1 MMMQESASETISNSS
16 LSLNGMSSL
25 SSQLDAASRD
35 GRSSTGDTSGSEVS
49 TVELLHL
56 QQQQALQAARQ
67 LLLQQPGSGL
77 KSPKNQDKQRPLQVP
92 VSVAMMSPQVITP
105 QQMQQILQQQVL
117 SPQQLQALLQ
127 QQQAVMLQQYCAR
140 PFKVHMEKTW
150 RESETT
156 QHLQEFY
163 KKQQEQLHL
172 QLLQQQHPAKQAKEQ
187 QQQQQL
193 AAQQLVFQQ
202 QLLQMQQL
210 QQQQHL
216 LNMQRQGLLSLP
228 PAPGQAALPGQ
239 TLPPG
244 GLSPAELQQLW
255 KDVTG
260 GGGVPH
266 GMEDNGI
273 KPNCGGGGGG
283 SGGLDL
289 TTTNNTSSTTSSVAS
304 KSSPPISH
312 HAHTNG
318 QSPVLASRRERERER
333 ERDRESSAHEES
345 GASHSLYGHGVCKWP
360 GCESVCEDFGQFLKH
375 LNSEHALDDRS
386 TAQCRVQMQVVQQL
400 EIQLSK
406 ERERLQAMMAHLH
419 MRPSEPKSSP
429 KPLNLVS
436 NVTMSRNLPSASPP
450 NLPQTPTTPTAPIT
464 PMTQMPQVPS
474 VLSAAN
480 VPSMGAMR
488 RRHSD
493 KYSMQLSSGGDTV
506 FIFPEI
512 APNYEFYKNA
522 DVRPPFT
529 YATLIRQAIMEA
541 SDMQLTLNEI
551 YSWFTRTFAYFRR
564 NAATWK
570 NAVRHNL
577 SLHKCF
583 VRVENVKGAVWTV
596 DEMEYQKR
604 RSQKITGSPTLV
616 KNLPSS
622 LGYGA
627 ALNASLQAALAETT
641 LPLLGNP
648 SLMSSNTSSL
658 MGGSPHGLMGGSP
671 PGMMGGSPPGMMGGT
686 PPGMMGGSPPGMMG
700 GSPHGMM
707 GGSPRGMI
715 GGSPP
720 GMLGGS
726 PPTLLSQSDL
736 NGSLDHLDTNGHGS
750 PCYSPQG
757 HMPHHIHVKEEPLNM
772 DDDDCPMSLVTTANH
787 SPELEDDRELEEG
800 NLSED
805 LE

>member
-1 MMMQESASETISNSS
+1 MMQESASETISNSS
-16 LSLNGMSSL
+16 MSQNGMSTL
-25 SSQLDAASRD
+25 SSQLDAGSRD
-35 GRSSTGDTSGSEVS
+35 GRSSGDTSSEVS

-77 KSPKNQDKQRPLQVP
+77 KSPKNNDKQRPLQVP

-127 QQQAVMLQQYCAR
+127 QQQAVMLQQ
-140 PFKVHMEKTW
+140 
-150 RESETT
+150 

-172 QLLQQQHPAKQAKEQ
+172 QLLQQQHPSKQAKEQ
-187 QQQQQL
+187 QQQQQHQQQL

-216 LNMQRQGLLSLP
+216 LSMQRQGLLPLP
-228 PAPGQAALPGQ
+228 PGPGQSALPAQ
-239 TLPPG
+239 TLPPA

-255 KDVTG
+255 KDVTSS
-260 GGGVPH
+260 H
-266 GMEDNGI
+266 TMEDNGL
-273 KPNCGGGGGG
+273 KH
-283 SGGLDL
+283 SGLDL
-289 TTTNNTSSTTSSVAS
+289 STTNSSSTTSSTTSKA
-304 KSSPPISH
+304 SPPITH
-312 HAHTNG
+312 HPMSNG
-318 QSPVLASRRERERER
+318 QSPAINSRRE
-333 ERDRESSAHEES
+333 SSLHEET
-345 GASHSLYGHGVCKWP
+345 GALHSHSLYGHGVCKWP
-360 GCESVCEDFGQFLKH
+360 GCESICEDFGQFLKH

-419 MRPSEPKSSP
+419 MRPSEPKPSP

-436 NVTMSRNLPSASPP
+436 SMTMSKNLPSVSPP
-450 NLPQTPTTPTAPIT
+450 NLPQTPTTPTTPIT
-464 PMTQMPQVPS
+464 PLSQMPQVPS
-474 VLSAAN
+474 VLSPAS

-493 KYSMQLSSGGDTV
+493 KYSMALSS
-506 FIFPEI
+506 EI

-529 YATLIRQAIMEA
+529 YATLIRQ
-541 SDMQLTLNEI
+541 
-551 YSWFTRTFAYFRR
+551 
-564 NAATWK
+564 

-616 KNLPSS
+616 KNLPPS

-627 ALNASLQAALAETT
+627 ALNASLQAALAETS
-641 LPLLGNP
+641 LPLLGNTG
-648 SLMSSNTSSL
+648 LMNSSAS
-658 MGGSPHGLMGGSP
+658 GLMGASPPGLLSGSP
-671 PGMMGGSPPGMMGGT
+671 PS
-686 PPGMMGGSPPGMMG
+686 
-700 GSPHGMM
+700 
-707 GGSPRGMI
+707 
-715 GGSPP
+715 
-720 GMLGGS
+720 
-726 PPTLLSQSDL
+726 LLQSSTNDEL
-736 NGSLDHLDTNGHGS
+736 NGSLEHLDTNGHSS
-750 PCYSPQG
+750 PAYSPHT
-757 HMPHHIHVKEEPLNM
+757 HMPPVHVKEEPLNM
-772 DDDDCPMSLVTTANH
+772 DDDDCPMSLVTTADH
-787 SPELEDDRELEEG
+787 SPELDEERELEEG

>member
-1 MMMQESASETISNSS
+1 MMQESANETISNSS
-16 LSLNGMSSL
+16 MSQNGMSSL
-25 SSQLDAASRD
+25 SSQLDAGSRD
-35 GRSSTGDTSGSEVS
+35 GRSSGETSSEVS
-49 TVELLHL
+49 AVELLHL

-77 KSPKNQDKQRPLQVP
+77 KSPKNNDKQRPLQVP

-127 QQQAVMLQQYCAR
+127 QQQAVMLQQVNTHKHTLTHC
-140 PFKVHMEKTW
+140 PICSH
-150 RESETT
+150 
-156 QHLQEFY
+156 Q
-163 KKQQEQLHL
+163 
-172 QLLQQQHPAKQAKEQ
+172 Q

-228 PAPGQAALPGQ
+228 PGPGQPTLPGQ
-239 TLPPG
+239 TLQPA

-260 GGGVPH
+260 SH
-266 GMEDNGI
+266 AMEDNGL
-273 KPNCGGGGGG
+273 KH
-283 SGGLDL
+283 SGLDL
-289 TTTNNTSSTTSSVAS
+289 STTNNSSTTSTSNS
-304 KSSPPISH
+304 KASPPITH
-312 HAHTNG
+312 HGISNG
-318 QSPVLASRRERERER
+318 QSPVLNHR
-333 ERDRESSAHEES
+333 RESSLHEET
-345 GASHSLYGHGVCKWP
+345 AAAQSLYGHGVCKWP
-360 GCESVCEDFGQFLKH
+360 GCESVCDDFGQFLKH

-419 MRPSEPKSSP
+419 MRPSEPKPSP

-436 NVTMSRNLPSASPP
+436 SVTMSKNLPSVSPP
-450 NLPQTPTTPTAPIT
+450 NLPQTPTTPTAPVT
-464 PMTQMPQVPS
+464 PLSQMPQVPS
-474 VLSAAN
+474 VLSPAN

-488 RRHSD
+488 RRHTD
-493 KYSMQLSSGGDTV
+493 KYSMPLSS
-506 FIFPEI
+506 EI

-541 SDMQLTLNEI
+541 GDMQLTLNEI

-604 RSQKITGSPTLV
+604 RSQKITGYTLT
-616 KNLPSS
+616 NINSNIIQHLCCC
-622 LGYGA
+622 
-627 ALNASLQAALAETT
+627 AALAETS

-648 SLMSSNTSSL
+648 GLMNSASCMMGASPQCLMS
-658 MGGSPHGLMGGSP
+658 GSPTGLLQ
-671 PGMMGGSPPGMMGGT
+671 GT
-686 PPGMMGGSPPGMMG
+686 T
-700 GSPHGMM
+700 HE
-707 GGSPRGMI
+707 
-715 GGSPP
+715 
-720 GMLGGS
+720 
-726 PPTLLSQSDL
+726 DL
-736 NGSLDHLDTNGHGS
+736 NGTLDHLDTNGHSS
-750 PCYSPQG
+750 PGYSPHTQL
-757 HMPHHIHVKEEPLNM
+757 PPIHVKEEPLNM
-772 DDDDCPMSLVTTANH
+772 DDEDCPMSLVTTANH
-787 SPELEDDRELEEG
+787 SPELDEDRELEEG

>member
-1 MMMQESASETISNSS
+1 MMQESANETISNSS
-16 LSLNGMSSL
+16 MSQNGMSSL
-25 SSQLDAASRD
+25 SSQLDAGSRD
-35 GRSSTGDTSGSEVS
+35 GRSSGETSSEVS
-49 TVELLHL
+49 AVELLHL
-56 QQQQALQAARQ
+56 QQQQALRAARQ
-67 LLLQQPGSGL
+67 LLLHQPGSGL
-77 KSPKNQDKQRPLQVP
+77 KSPKNNDKQRLLQVP

-127 QQQAVMLQQYCAR
+127 QQQAVMLQQ
-140 PFKVHMEKTW
+140 VNTHINT
-150 RESETT
+150 
-156 QHLQEFY
+156 
-163 KKQQEQLHL
+163 
-172 QLLQQQHPAKQAKEQ
+172 LLLTVPYAQ

-228 PAPGQAALPGQ
+228 PGPGQPTLPGQ
-239 TLPPG
+239 TLPPA

-260 GGGVPH
+260 SH
-266 GMEDNGI
+266 AMEDNGL
-273 KPNCGGGGGG
+273 KH
-283 SGGLDL
+283 SGLDL
-289 TTTNNTSSTTSSVAS
+289 STTNNSSTTSTSNPKA
-304 KSSPPISH
+304 SPPITH
-312 HAHTNG
+312 HGISNG
-318 QSPVLASRRERERER
+318 QSPVLNHR
-333 ERDRESSAHEES
+333 RESSLHEET
-345 GASHSLYGHGVCKWP
+345 AAAHSLYGHGVCKWP
-360 GCESVCEDFGQFLKH
+360 GCESVCDDFGQFLKH

-419 MRPSEPKSSP
+419 MRPSEPKPSP

-436 NVTMSRNLPSASPP
+436 SVTMSKNLPSVSPP
-450 NLPQTPTTPTAPIT
+450 TLPQTPTTPTAPVT
-464 PMTQMPQVPS
+464 PLSQMPQVPN
-474 VLSAAN
+474 VLSPAN
-480 VPSMGAMR
+480 VPCMGAMR
-488 RRHSD
+488 RHHTD
-493 KYSMQLSSGGDTV
+493 KYSMPLSSGMNYSNTYKISIV
-506 FIFPEI
+506 PRCIPVCN
-512 APNYEFYKNA
+512 APLNG
-522 DVRPPFT
+522 
-529 YATLIRQAIMEA
+529 ISSQGIME
-541 SDMQLTLNEI
+541 SGDMQLTLNEI

-627 ALNASLQAALAETT
+627 ALNASLQAALAETS

-648 SLMSSNTSSL
+648 CLMNSAS
-658 MGGSPHGLMGGSP
+658 
-671 PGMMGGSPPGMMGGT
+671 GMMGASHPGLMSGSPTG
-686 PPGMMGGSPPGMMG
+686 
-700 GSPHGMM
+700 
-707 GGSPRGMI
+707 
-715 GGSPP
+715 
-720 GMLGGS
+720 
-726 PPTLLSQSDL
+726 LLHVTTHEDL
-736 NGSLDHLDTNGHGS
+736 NGTLDHLDTNGHSS
-750 PCYSPQG
+750 PGYSPHTQL
-757 HMPHHIHVKEEPLNM
+757 PLIHVKEEPLNM
-772 DDDDCPMSLVTTANH
+772 DDEDCPMSLVTTANH
-787 SPELEDDRELEEG
+787 SPELDDDRELEEG

>member
-1 MMMQESASETISNSS
+1 MMQESATETISNSS
-16 LSLNGMSSL
+16 MSQNGMSTLS
-25 SSQLDAASRD
+25 SSQLEAGSRD
-35 GRSSTGDTSGSEVS
+35 GRSSAGDTSSEVS

-77 KSPKNQDKQRPLQVP
+77 KSPKSQDKQRPLQVP

-127 QQQAVMLQQYCAR
+127 QQQAVMLQQ
-140 PFKVHMEKTW
+140 VQQ
-150 RESETT
+150 TT
-156 QHLQEFY
+156 HSHKHSFQHTHHL
-163 KKQQEQLHL
+163 L
-172 QLLQQQHPAKQAKEQ
+172 QLSPSSW
-187 QQQQQL
+187 
-193 AAQQLVFQQ
+193 V
-202 QLLQMQQL
+202 
-210 QQQQHL
+210 
-216 LNMQRQGLLSLP
+216 S
-228 PAPGQAALPGQ
+228 
-239 TLPPG
+239 TG

-260 GGGVPH
+260 VGGGGGGGH
-266 GMEDNGI
+266 AMEDNGI
-273 KPNCGGGGGG
+273 KH
-283 SGGLDL
+283 SGGDL
-289 TTTNNTSSTTSSVAS
+289 STNNSTSTTSSSNPA
-304 KSSPPISH
+304 KASPPISH
-312 HAHTNG
+312 HAITNG
-318 QSPVLASRRERERER
+318 QSPILNHRR
-333 ERDRESSAHEES
+333 DSLHEES
-345 GASHSLYGHGVCKWP
+345 GGTHPLYGHGVCKWP
-360 GCESVCEDFGQFLKH
+360 GCENMCEDFGQFLKH

-406 ERERLQAMMAHLH
+406 ERERLQAMMTHLH

-436 NVTMSRNLPSASPP
+436 SVTMSKNLPSTSPP

-464 PMTQMPQVPS
+464 PMAAMPQVPS
-474 VLSAAN
+474 VLGGAN

-493 KYSMQLSSGGDTV
+493 KYSMPLSS
-506 FIFPEI
+506 EI

-529 YATLIRQAIMEA
+529 YATLIRQAIMDSA
-541 SDMQLTLNEI
+541 DMQLTLNEI

-596 DEMEYQKR
+596 DEVEYQKR
-604 RSQKITGSPTLV
+604 RSQKITGSPSLV

-622 LGYGA
+622 LGYGT
-627 ALNASLQAALAETT
+627 ALNASLQAALAETS
-641 LPLLGNP
+641 LPLLGTP
-648 SLMSSNTSSL
+648 GLMTSAAGP
-658 MGGSPHGLMGGSP
+658 MGGSCHGTLSC
-671 PGMMGGSPPGMMGGT
+671 
-686 PPGMMGGSPPGMMG
+686 
-700 GSPHGMM
+700 
-707 GGSPRGMI
+707 
-715 GGSPP
+715 
-720 GMLGGS
+720 S
-726 PPTLLSQSDL
+726 PPTMLQSAHEEL
-736 NGSLDHLDTNGHGS
+736 NGSLDHLDTNGHSS
-750 PCYSPQG
+750 PGYSPPV
-757 HMPHHIHVKEEPLNM
+757 HMPPVHVKEEPLNM

-787 SPELEDDRELEEG
+787 SPELDDDRELEEG

>member
-1 MMMQESASETISNSS
+1 MMQESASETISNSS
-16 LSLNGMSSL
+16 VSQNGMSTL
-25 SSQLDAASRD
+25 SSQLDAGSRD
-35 GRSSTGDTSGSEVS
+35 GRSSGDTSSEVS

-77 KSPKNQDKQRPLQVP
+77 KSPKNNDKQRPLQVP

-127 QQQAVMLQQYCAR
+127 QQQAVMLQQ
-140 PFKVHMEKTW
+140 
-150 RESETT
+150 

-172 QLLQQQHPAKQAKEQ
+172 QLLQQQHPSKQAKEQ
-187 QQQQQL
+187 QQQQQQQQHQQQL

-228 PAPGQAALPGQ
+228 PGPGQPTLPGQ
-239 TLPPG
+239 SLPPA

-260 GGGVPH
+260 GH
-266 GMEDNGI
+266 TIEDNGL
-273 KPNCGGGGGG
+273 KH
-283 SGGLDL
+283 SGLDL
-289 TTTNNTSSTTSSVAS
+289 STTNSSSTTSSTTSKA
-304 KSSPPISH
+304 SPPISH
-312 HAHTNG
+312 HPISNG
-318 QSPVLASRRERERER
+318 QSPALNNR
-333 ERDRESSAHEES
+333 RESSLHEET
-345 GASHSLYGHGVCKWP
+345 GASHSHSLYGHGVCKWP

-419 MRPSEPKSSP
+419 MRPSEPKPSP

-436 NVTMSRNLPSASPP
+436 SITMSKNLPSASPP
-450 NLPQTPTTPTAPIT
+450 NLPQTPTTPTAPVT
-464 PMTQMPQVPS
+464 PLSQMPQVPS
-474 VLSAAN
+474 VLSPAN

-493 KYSMQLSSGGDTV
+493 KYSMPLSS
-506 FIFPEI
+506 EI

-529 YATLIRQAIMEA
+529 YATLIRQAIMD
-541 SDMQLTLNEI
+541 SKDMQLTLNEI

-627 ALNASLQAALAETT
+627 ALNASLQAALAETS
-641 LPLLGNP
+641 LPLLGNAA
-648 SLMSSNTSSL
+648 LMNSSAS
-658 MGGSPHGLMGGSP
+658 GLMGGSP
-671 PGMMGGSPPGMMGGT
+671 PGLLSGSPP
-686 PPGMMGGSPPGMMG
+686 S
-700 GSPHGMM
+700 
-707 GGSPRGMI
+707 
-715 GGSPP
+715 
-720 GMLGGS
+720 
-726 PPTLLSQSDL
+726 LLQSSTHDEL
-736 NGSLDHLDTNGHGS
+736 NGTLDHLDTNGHSS
-750 PCYSPQG
+750 PGYSPQT
-757 HMPHHIHVKEEPLNM
+757 HMPPVHVKEEPLNM

-787 SPELEDDRELEEG
+787 SPELEEERELEEG

>member
-1 MMMQESASETISNSS
+1 MMQESATETISNSS
-16 LSLNGMSSL
+16 MSQNGMSTLS
-25 SSQLDAASRD
+25 SSQLEAGSRD
-35 GRSSTGDTSGSEVS
+35 GRSSAGDTSSEVS

-77 KSPKNQDKQRPLQVP
+77 KSPKSQDKQRPLQVP

-127 QQQAVMLQQYCAR
+127 QQQAVMLQQ
-140 PFKVHMEKTW
+140 
-150 RESETT
+150 
-156 QHLQEFY
+156 
-163 KKQQEQLHL
+163 
-172 QLLQQQHPAKQAKEQ
+172 QQQQ

-228 PAPGQAALPGQ
+228 GPAPGQAALPGQ
-239 TLPPG
+239 TLPPPA

-260 GGGVPH
+260 GGGH
-266 GMEDNGI
+266 AMEDNGI
-273 KPNCGGGGGG
+273 KHSNSGTGTGTGVSGG
-283 SGGLDL
+283 GGLDL
-289 TTTNNTSSTTSSVAS
+289 STNNSSSTTSSNPA
-304 KSSPPISH
+304 KASPPISH
-312 HAHTNG
+312 HSIANG
-318 QSPVLASRRERERER
+318 QSPALNHRQRERERER
-333 ERDRESSAHEES
+333 ERESTLHEES
-345 GASHSLYGHGVCKWP
+345 GGTHPLYGHGVCKWP
-360 GCESVCEDFGQFLKH
+360 GCENICEDFGQFLKH

-400 EIQLSK
+400 ELQLSK
-406 ERERLQAMMAHLH
+406 ERERLQAMMTHLH

-436 NVTMSRNLPSASPP
+436 SVTMSKNLPSASPP

-464 PMTQMPQVPS
+464 PMAAMPQVPS
-474 VLSAAN
+474 VLGGAN

-493 KYSMQLSSGGDTV
+493 KYSMPLSSGGDTV

-529 YATLIRQAIMEA
+529 YATLIRQAIMDSA
-541 SDMQLTLNEI
+541 DMQLTLNEI

-596 DEMEYQKR
+596 DEVEYQKR
-604 RSQKITGSPTLV
+604 RSQKITGSPSLV

-622 LGYGA
+622 LGYGT
-627 ALNASLQAALAETT
+627 ALNASLQAALAETS
-641 LPLLGNP
+641 LPLLGTPGLMNSGSTGPMGGSCHGLLGGDP
-648 SLMSSNTSSL
+648 SVLT
-658 MGGSPHGLMGGSP
+658 GGSPHGLLGGSP
-671 PGMMGGSPPGMMGGT
+671 PGL
-686 PPGMMGGSPPGMMG
+686 
-700 GSPHGMM
+700 
-707 GGSPRGMI
+707 
-715 GGSPP
+715 
-720 GMLGGS
+720 LGGS
-726 PPTLLSQSDL
+726 PPVTLSGSPPILLQSAHEEL
-736 NGSLDHLDTNGHGS
+736 NGSLDHLDTNGHSS
-750 PCYSPQG
+750 PGYSPPV
-757 HMPHHIHVKEEPLNM
+757 HMPPIHVKEEPLNM

-787 SPELEDDRELEEG
+787 SPELDDDRELEEG

>member
-1 MMMQESASETISNSS
+1 
-16 LSLNGMSSL
+16 
-25 SSQLDAASRD
+25 LD
-35 GRSSTGDTSGSEVS
+35 
-49 TVELLHL
+49 LLYTL
-56 QQQQALQAARQ
+56 IFNNRQ

-77 KSPKNQDKQRPLQVP
+77 KSPKNNDKQRPLQVP

-127 QQQAVMLQQYCAR
+127 QQQAVMLQQVNTHKHPLTVPYA
-140 PFKVHMEKTW
+140 
-150 RESETT
+150 
-156 QHLQEFY
+156 
-163 KKQQEQLHL
+163 QQ
-172 QLLQQQHPAKQAKEQ
+172 Q

-228 PAPGQAALPGQ
+228 PGPGQPTLPGQ
-239 TLPPG
+239 TLPPA

-255 KDVTG
+255 KDVTSS
-260 GGGVPH
+260 H
-266 GMEDNGI
+266 AMEDNGL
-273 KPNCGGGGGG
+273 KH
-283 SGGLDL
+283 SGLDL
-289 TTTNNTSSTTSSVAS
+289 STTNNSSTTSTSNPKA
-304 KSSPPISH
+304 SPPITH
-312 HAHTNG
+312 HGISNG
-318 QSPVLASRRERERER
+318 QSPALNNR
-333 ERDRESSAHEES
+333 RESSLHEET

-360 GCESVCEDFGQFLKH
+360 GCESICDDFGQFLKH

-419 MRPSEPKSSP
+419 MRPSEPKPSP

-436 NVTMSRNLPSASPP
+436 SVTMSKNLPSISPP
-450 NLPQTPTTPTAPIT
+450 NLPQTPTTPTAPVT
-464 PMTQMPQVPS
+464 PLSQMPQVPN
-474 VLSAAN
+474 VLSPAN

-488 RRHSD
+488 RRHTD
-493 KYSMQLSSGGDTV
+493 KYSMALSS
-506 FIFPEI
+506 EI

-529 YATLIRQAIMEA
+529 YATLIRQAIME
-541 SDMQLTLNEI
+541 SGDMQLTLNEI

-604 RSQKITGSPTLV
+604 RSQKITGCYHSQINRNIIQHLCCCT
-616 KNLPSS
+616 S
-622 LGYGA
+622 
-627 ALNASLQAALAETT
+627 

-648 SLMSSNTSSL
+648 
-658 MGGSPHGLMGGSP
+658 GLMNSASGMMGASP
-671 PGMMGGSPPGMMGGT
+671 PGLMSGSPTGLLQ
-686 PPGMMGGSPPGMMG
+686 GSM
-700 GSPHGMM
+700 HE
-707 GGSPRGMI
+707 
-715 GGSPP
+715 
-720 GMLGGS
+720 
-726 PPTLLSQSDL
+726 DL
-736 NGSLDHLDTNGHGS
+736 NGTLDHLDTNGHSS
-750 PCYSPQG
+750 PGYSPQTQL
-757 HMPHHIHVKEEPLNM
+757 PPIHVKEEPLNM
-772 DDDDCPMSLVTTANH
+772 DDEDCPMSLVTTANH
-787 SPELEDDRELEEG
+787 SPELDDDRELEEG

>member
-1 MMMQESASETISNSS
+1 MMQESASETISNSS
-16 LSLNGMSSL
+16 MSQNGMSTL
-25 SSQLDAASRD
+25 SSQLDAGSRD
-35 GRSSTGDTSGSEVS
+35 GRSSGDTSSEVS

-56 QQQQALQAARQ
+56 QQQQMIASLGLAFPRTYITLDIFPFSNKSTSSDPREALQAARQ

-77 KSPKNQDKQRPLQVP
+77 KSPKNNDKQRPLQVP

-127 QQQAVMLQQYCAR
+127 QQQAVMLQQ
-140 PFKVHMEKTW
+140 
-150 RESETT
+150 

-172 QLLQQQHPAKQAKEQ
+172 QLLQQQHPSKQAKEQ
-187 QQQQQL
+187 QQQQHQQQL

-216 LNMQRQGLLSLP
+216 LSMQRQGLLSLP
-228 PAPGQAALPGQ
+228 PGPGQSALPAQ
-239 TLPPG
+239 TLPPA

-255 KDVTG
+255 KDVTSG
-260 GGGVPH
+260 H
-266 GMEDNGI
+266 TMEDNGL
-273 KPNCGGGGGG
+273 KH
-283 SGGLDL
+283 SGLDL
-289 TTTNNTSSTTSSVAS
+289 STTNSSSTTSSTTSKA
-304 KSSPPISH
+304 SPPITH
-312 HAHTNG
+312 HPISNG
-318 QSPVLASRRERERER
+318 QSPAINSRRE
-333 ERDRESSAHEES
+333 SSLHEDT
-345 GASHSLYGHGVCKWP
+345 GALHSHSLYGHGVCKWP
-360 GCESVCEDFGQFLKH
+360 GCESICEDFGQFLKH
-375 LNSEHALDDRS
+375 LNNEHALDDRS

-419 MRPSEPKSSP
+419 MRPSEPKPSP

-436 NVTMSRNLPSASPP
+436 SLTMSKNLPSVSPP
-450 NLPQTPTTPTAPIT
+450 NLPQTPTTPTTPIT
-464 PMTQMPQVPS
+464 PLSQMPQVPS
-474 VLSAAN
+474 VLSPAS

-493 KYSMQLSSGGDTV
+493 KYSMPLSS
-506 FIFPEI
+506 EI

-529 YATLIRQAIMEA
+529 YATLIRQ
-541 SDMQLTLNEI
+541 
-551 YSWFTRTFAYFRR
+551 
-564 NAATWK
+564 

-616 KNLPSS
+616 KNLPPS

-627 ALNASLQAALAETT
+627 ALNASLQAALAETS
-641 LPLLGNP
+641 LPLLGNTG
-648 SLMSSNTSSL
+648 LMNSSAS
-658 MGGSPHGLMGGSP
+658 GLMGASPPGLQSGSP
-671 PGMMGGSPPGMMGGT
+671 PS
-686 PPGMMGGSPPGMMG
+686 
-700 GSPHGMM
+700 
-707 GGSPRGMI
+707 
-715 GGSPP
+715 
-720 GMLGGS
+720 
-726 PPTLLSQSDL
+726 LLQSAHDEL
-736 NGSLDHLDTNGHGS
+736 NGSLDHLDTNGHSS
-750 PCYSPQG
+750 PAYSPHT
-757 HMPHHIHVKEEPLNM
+757 HMPPIHVKEEPLNM
-772 DDDDCPMSLVTTANH
+772 DDDDCPMSLVTTADH
-787 SPELEDDRELEEG
+787 SPELDEDRELEEG

>member
-1 MMMQESASETISNSS
+1 MMQESANETISNSS
-16 LSLNGMSSL
+16 MSQNGMCSL
-25 SSQLDAASRD
+25 SSQLDAGSRD
-35 GRSSTGDTSGSEVS
+35 GRSSGETCNEISA
-49 TVELLHL
+49 VELLHL

-77 KSPKNQDKQRPLQVP
+77 KSPKNNDKHRPLQVP

-127 QQQAVMLQQYCAR
+127 QQQAVMLQQQ
-140 PFKVHMEKTW
+140 HM
-150 RESETT
+150 
-156 QHLQEFY
+156 QEFY

-172 QLLQQQHPAKQAKEQ
+172 QLLQQQHPGKQAKEQ
-187 QQQQQL
+187 QQQQHQL

-216 LNMQRQGLLSLP
+216 LNMQRQGLLSMP
-228 PAPGQAALPGQ
+228 PGPGQPTLPGQ
-239 TLPPG
+239 TLPPA
-244 GLSPAELQQLW
+244 GLSPAELQQIW
-255 KDVTG
+255 KDVTSS
-260 GGGVPH
+260 H
-266 GMEDNGI
+266 TMEDNGL
-273 KPNCGGGGGG
+273 KH
-283 SGGLDL
+283 GGLDL
-289 TTTNNTSSTTSSVAS
+289 SITNNCSTNNS
-304 KSSPPISH
+304 KASPPITH
-312 HAHTNG
+312 HSISNG
-318 QSPVLASRRERERER
+318 QSPALNNR
-333 ERDRESSAHEES
+333 RESSQHEET

-375 LNSEHALDDRS
+375 LNNEHALDDRS

-419 MRPSEPKSSP
+419 MRPSEPKPSP
-429 KPLNLVS
+429 KPLNLIS
-436 NVTMSRNLPSASPP
+436 SITMSKNLPSISPP
-450 NLPQTPTTPTAPIT
+450 NLPQTPTTPTAPVT
-464 PMTQMPQVPS
+464 PLSQIPQVPS
-474 VLSAAN
+474 VLSPAN

-488 RRHSD
+488 RRHTD
-493 KYSMQLSSGGDTV
+493 KYSMSLSS
-506 FIFPEI
+506 EI

-529 YATLIRQAIMEA
+529 YATLIRQAIMES

-627 ALNASLQAALAETT
+627 ALNASLQAALAETS

-648 SLMSSNTSSL
+648 GLMNSSASGL
-658 MGGSPHGLMGGSP
+658 MGLSPPGLMGGSP
-671 PGMMGGSPPGMMGGT
+671 TGLLHGT
-686 PPGMMGGSPPGMMG
+686 M
-700 GSPHGMM
+700 HE
-707 GGSPRGMI
+707 
-715 GGSPP
+715 
-720 GMLGGS
+720 
-726 PPTLLSQSDL
+726 DL
-736 NGSLDHLDTNGHGS
+736 NGSLDHLDTNGHNS
-750 PCYSPQG
+750 PGYSPQTQL
-757 HMPHHIHVKEEPLNM
+757 HPIHIKEEPLNM
-772 DDDDCPMSLVTTANH
+772 DDDDCPVSLVTTANH
-787 SPELEDDRELEEG
+787 SPELDDDRELEEG